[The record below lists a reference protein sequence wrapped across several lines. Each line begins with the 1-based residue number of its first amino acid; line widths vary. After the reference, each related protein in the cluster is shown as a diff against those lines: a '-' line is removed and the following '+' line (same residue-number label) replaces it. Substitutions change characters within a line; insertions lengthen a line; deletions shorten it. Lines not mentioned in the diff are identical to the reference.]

1 MIRIEIRNSEVKVKS
16 GVARNSGKPYEIRS
30 QEGYAHTVDKDG
42 KLRPYPQQVEI
53 PLEKDQQAFAPG
65 SYGIAPGSLY
75 VGEYNRLTLGR
86 LLLVPVK
93 A

>member
-1 MIRIEIRNSEVKVKS
+1 MIRIEIRSSEVKVKS

-42 KLRPYPQQVEI
+42 KARPYPQQIEV
-53 PLEKDQQAFAPG
+53 PLEKDQAAFGPG
-65 SYGIAPGSLY
+65 SYAIAPGSLY
-75 VGEYNRLTLGR
+75 VGEYNRLMLGR
-86 LLLVPVK
+86 LLLVPLK